1 MRIIAKAK
9 PLVFLFD
16 KEYER
21 NKSGIKAVEKVF
33 CQDLG
38 FSKDDVKTVVT
49 RYPPILSKTE
59 EEIHQFFS
67 FLQEQGLTKGKAMWS
82 LKEAP
87 RLISIDME
95 TQLKEIVFLFE
106 LYHNISKKDTIKI
119 FKSFP
124 YLLCVPPRKIQRFL
138 AEFRKYRMTPQQI
151 IKVCSESGGLLAS
164 RISNFIGLFDQLR
177 VYGVKASEVVNIIHM
192 LPEFALQNR
201 KDLIKRKLEL
211 IKKESQR
218 DDVYIKN
225 FIKRHPDILLK

>member
-16 KEYER
+16 EEYER

-38 FSKDDVKTVVT
+38 FSKDDVKTVIT

-95 TQLKEIVFLFE
+95 AQLKEIVFLFE

-138 AEFRKYRMTPQQI
+138 AEFRKYRMTPQ
-151 IKVCSESGGLLAS
+151 
-164 RISNFIGLFDQLR
+164 
-177 VYGVKASEVVNIIHM
+177 
-192 LPEFALQNR
+192 
-201 KDLIKRKLEL
+201 
-211 IKKESQR
+211 
-218 DDVYIKN
+218 
-225 FIKRHPDILLK
+225 